1 MITVEG
7 VYDDRWMGRETVLAL
22 AGRALVSVEI
32 EGELSWLPSLAPQ
45 ELVVQVAGQPAHVVS
60 LSTPGPFSLRVP
72 LHPNG
77 ALPGAWEVSL
87 TSSRTFCPTELGLSA
102 DSRDLSVQL
111 RLVCAR
117 TQDGREIV
125 KTLGQTA
132 VGREP

>member
-1 MITVEG
+1 
-7 VYDDRWMGRETVLAL
+7 
-22 AGRALVSVEI
+22 
-32 EGELSWLPSLAPQ
+32 
-45 ELVVQVAGQPAHVVS
+45 
-60 LSTPGPFSLRVP
+60 LRVP
-72 LHPNG
+72 LPPDG

-111 RLVCAR
+111 RLVRAR